1 MSQSLGDYKN
11 WTPQAKERAREL
23 LRQQAESTWR
33 PFYCRR
39 RTCDGKPHQQDDG
52 WDFPHARTSQR
63 PPAGDSWLTWA
74 ALGGRGSGKT
84 RGGSEWTHRLAK
96 KYPGCRIALI
106 SPTGP
111 EIRDTLVEGESG
123 LLATAEPGAYPDW
136 EPSKKKLTWPN
147 GSTAYGY
154 SGEEPDRL
162 RGRQHH
168 FGWLDEPAHM
178 PLIDD
183 LWSNF
188 LFGLRLGSA
197 PHVLC
202 TTSPLPVKWLK
213 DLIADEHTQVTHA
226 TTYDNLD
233 NLPPHFRQIILNRYE
248 GTRLGKQEILGQ
260 LLDEIE
266 GALWTSQMIDD
277 NRYTDLPDLVRIVVG
292 VDPAGTAG
300 KKSDETGIV
309 VCGIDEDGFYYVLAD
324 HSGKYSPEGWSRKVL
339 DVVKEWKADAIVV
352 EITYGR
358 DMVTSVLN
366 NAKRPDEL
374 MPKIVPVDSRRGK
387 VLRAEPIVALYERN
401 KVKHGPPEPLED
413 LENQQTAWVPG
424 VGSSPDRVDALVHGI
439 THLAVKV
446 EPSSISS
453 PYALMRRITH
463 GRHSSHPRMVS

>member
-1 MSQSLGDYKN
+1 M
-11 WTPQAKERAREL
+11 
-23 LRQQAESTWR
+23 
-33 PFYCRR
+33 
-39 RTCDGKPHQQDDG
+39 
-52 WDFPHARTSQR
+52 
-63 PPAGDSWLTWA
+63 
-74 ALGGRGSGKT
+74 
-84 RGGSEWTHRLAK
+84 
-96 KYPGCRIALI
+96 ALI

-123 LLATAEPGAYPDW
+123 LLATAEPGSYPEW

-188 LFGLRLGSA
+188 LFGLRLGQA

-213 DLIADEHTQVTHA
+213 DLIADEHTKVTHA

-248 GTRLGKQEILGQ
+248 GTRLGKQEIEGL
-260 LLDEIE
+260 LLDDIE
-266 GALWTSQMIDD
+266 GALWSTGMIDD
-277 NRYTDLPDLVRIVVG
+277 GRAKDIPDLVRVVVG

-309 VCGIDEDGFYYVLAD
+309 VCGVDADGRYYVIDDA
-324 HSGKYSPEGWSRKVL
+324 SGKYSPEGWARKVL
-339 DVVKEWKADAIVV
+339 DVAKKWKADALVV

-358 DMVTSVLN
+358 DMVTSVLK
-366 NAKRPDEL
+366 NAKKSDEL

-387 VLRAEPIVALYERN
+387 VLRAEPIVALYERS
-401 KVKHGPPEPLED
+401 KVSHGDPEVLDTLED
-413 LENQQTAWVPG
+413 QMTVWVPG
-424 VGSSPDRVDALVHGI
+424 VGSSPDRVDALVHAL

-446 EPSSISS
+446 EPSAISS
-453 PYALMRRITH
+453 PYALMRRLARNTPT
-463 GRHSSHPRMVS
+463 SASRMAS